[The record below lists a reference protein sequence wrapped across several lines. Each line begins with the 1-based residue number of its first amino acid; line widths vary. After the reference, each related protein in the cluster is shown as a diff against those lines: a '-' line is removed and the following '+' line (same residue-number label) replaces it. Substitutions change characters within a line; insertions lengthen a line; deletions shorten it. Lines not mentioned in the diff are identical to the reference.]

1 MNIKHIFFQRILW
14 TFYLESSLMNW
25 SKQYI
30 TIKAV
35 IQNSHSQSFDRRWSA
50 CAVRSK
56 EALEHFLDEDISTS
70 IKQYFIFSLKIY
82 STPLSRFL
90 PKFASFYHLQASF
103 VVTIL
108 MRSITNVLYCCQP
121 SIVTCN

>member
-1 MNIKHIFFQRILW
+1 MNINIIFFQRILW

-50 CAVRSK
+50 CVVRSK

-108 MRSITNVLYCCQP
+108 MRSITNVLYRCQP